1 MIGGIKGD
9 NLSAPSFASFE
20 RTRSTRY
27 KGASFMSDAVLQVS
41 DSTFDAEVLKSNIP
55 VLVDFWAEWCGPCR
69 MVAPVVEEVARQ
81 YQGKIK
87 VAKVDVDANQRIASQ
102 YRIQS
107 IPSLYIFK
115 NGKLVEQIVGAVP
128 KHQITSLLDTVLAA

>member
-1 MIGGIKGD
+1 
-9 NLSAPSFASFE
+9 
-20 RTRSTRY
+20 
-27 KGASFMSDAVLQVS
+27 MSDGVVQVS

-128 KHQITSLLDTVLAA
+128 KHQITSILDTVLAA

>member
-1 MIGGIKGD
+1 
-9 NLSAPSFASFE
+9 
-20 RTRSTRY
+20 
-27 KGASFMSDAVLQVS
+27 MSDAVVQVS
-41 DSTFDAEVLKSNIP
+41 DNTFDAEVLKSSIP

-102 YRIQS
+102 YRVQS

-115 NGKLVEQIVGAVP
+115 GGKLVEQIVGAVP
-128 KHQITSLLDTVLAA
+128 KHQ

>member
-1 MIGGIKGD
+1 
-9 NLSAPSFASFE
+9 
-20 RTRSTRY
+20 
-27 KGASFMSDAVLQVS
+27 MSDAVVQVS
-41 DSTFDAEVLKSNIP
+41 DNTFDAEVLKSNIP

-115 NGKLVEQIVGAVP
+115 GGKLVEQIVGAVP
-128 KHQITSLLDTVLAA
+128 KHQITSVLDTVLAA

>member
-1 MIGGIKGD
+1 MPDTI
-9 NLSAPSFASFE
+9 
-20 RTRSTRY
+20 T
-27 KGASFMSDAVLQVS
+27 QVT
-41 DSTFDAEVLKSNIP
+41 DSTFEAEVLKSTIP

-69 MVAPVVEEVARQ
+69 MVAPVVEEVAKQ

-87 VAKVDVDANQRIASQ
+87 VAKVDVDQNQRIATQ

-115 NGKLVEQIVGAVP
+115 GGKVVEQIVGAVP
-128 KHQITSLLDTVLAA
+128 KHQITSVIDTVLAA

>member
-1 MIGGIKGD
+1 
-9 NLSAPSFASFE
+9 
-20 RTRSTRY
+20 
-27 KGASFMSDAVLQVS
+27 MSDAVLQVS

>member
-1 MIGGIKGD
+1 
-9 NLSAPSFASFE
+9 
-20 RTRSTRY
+20 
-27 KGASFMSDAVLQVS
+27 MSDAVVQVS

-55 VLVDFWAEWCGPCR
+55 VLVDFWADWCGPCR

-128 KHQITSLLDTVLAA
+128 KHQITSVLDTVLAA

>member
-1 MIGGIKGD
+1 
-9 NLSAPSFASFE
+9 
-20 RTRSTRY
+20 
-27 KGASFMSDAVLQVS
+27 MSDAVLQVS

-115 NGKLVEQIVGAVP
+115 NGTLVEQIVGAVP

>member
-1 MIGGIKGD
+1 
-9 NLSAPSFASFE
+9 
-20 RTRSTRY
+20 
-27 KGASFMSDAVLQVS
+27 MSDAVLQVS
-41 DSTFDAEVLKSNIP
+41 DSTFDAEVLKSTIP

-115 NGKLVEQIVGAVP
+115 NGKVAGQIVGAVP
-128 KHQITSLLDTVLAA
+128 KQQITSALDKILL

>member
-1 MIGGIKGD
+1 
-9 NLSAPSFASFE
+9 
-20 RTRSTRY
+20 
-27 KGASFMSDAVLQVS
+27 MSEAVLQVS
-41 DSTFDAEVLKSNIP
+41 DSTFDAEVLKSSVP

-69 MVAPVVEEVARQ
+69 IVAPVVEEVARQ

-87 VAKVDVDANQRIASQ
+87 VAKVDVDQNQRIASQ

-115 NGKLVEQIVGAVP
+115 GGKLVEQIVGAVP
-128 KHQITSLLDTVLAA
+128 KHQITAVIDGVLAA

>member
-1 MIGGIKGD
+1 
-9 NLSAPSFASFE
+9 
-20 RTRSTRY
+20 
-27 KGASFMSDAVLQVS
+27 MSNTVMQVT

-81 YQGKIK
+81 YQGKVK
-87 VAKVDVDANQRIASQ
+87 VAKVDVDQNQRIATQ
-102 YRIQS
+102 FQIRS

-115 NGKLVEQIVGAVP
+115 DGRIAGQIVGAVP
-128 KHQITSLLDTVLAA
+128 KQQITSALDKVLV